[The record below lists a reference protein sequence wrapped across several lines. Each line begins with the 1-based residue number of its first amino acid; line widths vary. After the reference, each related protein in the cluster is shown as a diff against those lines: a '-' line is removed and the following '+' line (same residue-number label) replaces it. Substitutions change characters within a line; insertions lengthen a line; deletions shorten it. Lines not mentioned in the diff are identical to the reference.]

1 MKSDR
6 AEEMHEQAPA
16 LDIRVG
22 GFRMTVQRMPVRLLT
37 VLMTCGGSAFAAWFA
52 SR

>member
-6 AEEMHEQAPA
+6 TEEKHEQAPA
-16 LDIRVG
+16 LDIRIG

-37 VLMTCGGSAFAAWFA
+37 VLMTCGGSAFTAWFA